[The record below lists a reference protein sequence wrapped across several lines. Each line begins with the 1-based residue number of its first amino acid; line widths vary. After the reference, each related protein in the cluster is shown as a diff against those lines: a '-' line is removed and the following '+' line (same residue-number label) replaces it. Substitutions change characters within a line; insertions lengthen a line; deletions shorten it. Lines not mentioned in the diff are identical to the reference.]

1 MRAIRSLPPALLNS
15 ILAGLGYGAWAIYAN
30 YEHGM
35 DAWLMAGILQGL
47 SSFSIT
53 LGLTIIATRL
63 YHYFGRRVKGIAL
76 SWCVS
81 AMLLAIIPYSIHK
94 SAGTPDILQ
103 TIAPGLMIGSCYL
116 ILYLLSLHHKST

>member
-1 MRAIRSLPPALLNS
+1 MQLIKSIPPALLNS

-47 SSFSIT
+47 LSFFIT

-63 YHYFGRRVKGIAL
+63 YHFFGRGVKGVTL
-76 SWCVS
+76 SWAVNV
-81 AMLLAIIPYSIHK
+81 MLLATIPYSIHF
-94 SAGTPDILQ
+94 SAGTPNILQ
-103 TIAPGLMIGSCYL
+103 TILPGLTIGSCYL
-116 ILYLLSLHHKST
+116 ILYLLSLHRKS